1 MLTTMQMLRL
11 VVPALILGSAA
22 SYGLYRM
29 ATQDENLDTPIASGP
44 ALLRFAPFTES
55 AANHLATSPRDSR
68 NASHTSPS
76 GETAGAI
83 SVMDDRLSVHAD
95 KLSLGSVL
103 EEISAKGEISINS
116 VGEIESVAV
125 SANFDALPLT
135 DGLLRLLAKFDV
147 YFLFSAPR
155 EEASQLKVVWVYPRG
170 QGGMLVPA
178 QFSAARSISLA
189 TEQVSSQKDAAQI
202 SDDGTAD
209 REASTDELIQALQDG
224 DPTVRYRALAKSF
237 DQQLILPPY
246 ILQQMVSAEADADVR
261 ALALVALAQN
271 PATDTALLRS
281 TASAASR
288 DWDPKVRERGKELLH
303 QLEGAARPT
312 EGTNPPLQQ

>member
-1 MLTTMQMLRL
+1 
-11 VVPALILGSAA
+11 
-22 SYGLYRM
+22 
-29 ATQDENLDTPIASGP
+29 
-44 ALLRFAPFTES
+44 
-55 AANHLATSPRDSR
+55 
-68 NASHTSPS
+68 
-76 GETAGAI
+76 
-83 SVMDDRLSVHAD
+83 
-95 KLSLGSVL
+95 
-103 EEISAKGEISINS
+103 

-135 DGLLRLLAKFDV
+135 DGLLRLHAKFDV
-147 YFLFSAPR
+147 FFLFSAPQ
-155 EEASQLKVVWVYPRG
+155 EEVSQLKVVWVYPKG

-178 QFSAARSISLA
+178 QIAAARSISSA
-189 TEQVSSQKDAAQI
+189 TEQVSSRKDAAQI

-209 REASTDELIQALQDG
+209 REASTDELIQALQDH

-261 ALALVALAQN
+261 ALALLALAQN

-288 DWDPKVRERGKELLH
+288 DWDPKVRERGKDLLQ
-303 QLEGAARPT
+303 QLDEAARAT